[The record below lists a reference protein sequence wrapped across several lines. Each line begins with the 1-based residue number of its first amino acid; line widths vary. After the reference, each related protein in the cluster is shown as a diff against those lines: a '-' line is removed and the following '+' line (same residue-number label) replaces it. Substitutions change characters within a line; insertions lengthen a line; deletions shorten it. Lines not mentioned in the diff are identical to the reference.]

1 MKRDDATVR
10 DETAADVGAIAGVTE
25 TAFRT
30 LALSS
35 HTEHFIVAVLR
46 AVDALTLSLVAEE
59 AGCVVGHIAFSPV
72 IVSDGT
78 PGWYGLG
85 PVSVLPER
93 QRRGIGGSLIKG
105 GLARL
110 RALGARGCCLVGH
123 PDYYPRFGFRNA
135 EGLGVDGVPPEAFF
149 VLPFD
154 GPVPR
159 GTVRFHEAFGAD
171 ARRVRDIVRHH
182 DPVPGVNPWVHGGP
196 REEKIEVV
204 PHDPGWPALFERLA
218 GGIRAA
224 LGGAALALEHVG
236 STAVPGLE
244 AKPVIDIDL
253 AVEDPDREDAY
264 VPRLE
269 KIGYDLTI
277 REPHWHRHRCFRLD
291 APRANLH
298 VFAPGC
304 PETVRHILFRNRLRR
319 YPGERELYA
328 RAKRAAGPGA
338 RSVEEYN
345 RAKQAVIRE
354 IYGRAFRAAGLIV
367 GPGDDRV

>member
-1 MKRDDATVR
+1 MRENIHIR
-10 DETAADVGAIAGVTE
+10 DEAPADVGAIAGVTE
-25 TAFRT
+25 AAFRA
-30 LALSS
+30 LALSR

-46 AVDALTLSLVAEE
+46 AAGGLTLSLVAEE
-59 AGCVVGHIAFSPV
+59 AGRVVGHIAFSPV
-72 IVSDGT
+72 TVSDGT
-78 PGWYGLG
+78 PAWYGLG
-85 PVSVLPER
+85 PVSVVPER
-93 QRRGIGGSLIKG
+93 QGRGIGGRLIEE

-110 RALGARGCCLVGH
+110 EALNARGCCLVGH

-135 EGLGVDGVPPEAFF
+135 EGLVVEGVPAEVFF

-159 GTVRFHEAFGAD
+159 GSVRFHDAFGAD
-171 ARRVRDIVRHH
+171 ARRVNEIVRHH
-182 DPVPGVNPWVHGGP
+182 DPDPDVNPWVHGKP
-196 REEKIEVV
+196 PEEKIEVG
-204 PHDPGWPALFERLA
+204 PHDPGWPALFGRLA
-218 GGIRAA
+218 GEIRAA
-224 LGGAALALEHVG
+224 LGEAALALEHVG

-253 AVEDPDREDAY
+253 TVDDPANEDAY
-264 VPRLE
+264 LPRLG
-269 KIGYDLTI
+269 KLGYDLRI
-277 REPHWHRHRCFRLD
+277 REPHWHQHRCFRLD

-304 PETVRHILFRNRLRR
+304 PETVRHILFRDWLRR
-319 YPGERELYA
+319 HPEERERYE

-354 IYGRAFRAAGLIV
+354 IYDRAFRAAGLIV
-367 GPGDDRV
+367 GPGDDPA